1 MIALLGCRDEPTDG
15 VADYFEFLSRALSK
29 RGVEVQAARVS
40 WDKIGWPRALWH
52 LFREAAAWR
61 GKWVVLQY
69 TALGWSRRGFPI
81 GVLVSLAIVKLR
93 GARCATMFHE
103 PSGTSGPRV
112 IDRIRGAFQ
121 DWTVRNLHHLSQKGV
136 FSVPLSSVSWL
147 SDVPGRAAFIPLG
160 PNIPEDLT
168 HRTATCIQSD
178 PRKSVVVFCVSE
190 PHISNGK

>member
-1 MIALLGCRDEPTDG
+1 MNPPTALLTTANFSAEPFRSRVLKCKRRACRGTRSAGPVRSG
-15 VADYFEFLSRALSK
+15 ASFEK
-29 RGVEVQAARVS
+29 
-40 WDKIGWPRALWH
+40 
-52 LFREAAAWR
+52 AAAWR

-121 DWTVRNLHHLSQKGV
+121 DWTVRNLHHLSQKSV
-136 FSVPLSSVSWL
+136 FSVPLSLFHGSRMCQAAPLLFRSVRIFPKISPTEPLRAFRAIRERASWYF
-147 SDVPGRAAFIPLG
+147 A
-160 PNIPEDLT
+160 
-168 HRTATCIQSD
+168 
-178 PRKSVVVFCVSE
+178 
-190 PHISNGK
+190 

>member
-1 MIALLGCRDEPTDG
+1 MNPPTALLTTANFSAEPFRSGVLKCKRRACRGTRSAGPVRSGTS
-15 VADYFEFLSRALSK
+15 FEK
-29 RGVEVQAARVS
+29 
-40 WDKIGWPRALWH
+40 
-52 LFREAAAWR
+52 AAAWR

-168 HRTATCIQSD
+168 HRTARAFRAIRERASWY
-178 PRKSVVVFCVSE
+178 FA
-190 PHISNGK
+190 